1 MSCETSLSSNTQSS
15 VRTNWA
21 RWAIFTSTVILESC
35 IEGVWRV
42 HAQETSSNM
51 MVPVVQ
57 GVLERVQAQLHQQ
70 RLKRALSQTRGQHV
84 DIQIG
89 FNVYLDVPQ
98 EMRSRLW
105 LVILQEPSLAVPFQV
120 CSQRACTTCM
130 REKFAA

>member
-1 MSCETSLSSNTQSS
+1 M
-15 VRTNWA
+15 
-21 RWAIFTSTVILESC
+21 
-35 IEGVWRV
+35 
-42 HAQETSSNM
+42 
-51 MVPVVQ
+51 Q

-89 FNVYLDVPQ
+89 FNVYLEVPQ

-120 CSQRACTTCM
+120 SSPLLLHSL
-130 REKFAA
+130 

>member
-1 MSCETSLSSNTQSS
+1 M
-15 VRTNWA
+15 
-21 RWAIFTSTVILESC
+21 
-35 IEGVWRV
+35 
-42 HAQETSSNM
+42 
-51 MVPVVQ
+51 Q

-89 FNVYLDVPQ
+89 FNVYLEVPQ

-120 CSQRACTTCM
+120 RSALLAVNNMNGDVSAAVCDSFECSSFRWH
-130 REKFAA
+130 